1 MHSSSSVVPRPRII
15 SLTAGAVIAALAVFG
30 LGAPQSQSF
39 ASSCPTATDPAVA
52 NPTIVASGLE
62 RVKVEW
68 DLPTG
73 VLESHI
79 ERFEFAQQAPGGGT
93 ILPLSNSSD
102 ATSFAAQSDRA
113 FAPFVT
119 AFFPG
124 IWVEWNVLIRGVY
137 GCSGSNVDG
146 PWQEV
151 SGSPFVSGQVPEP
164 AIVTSVTTPRPET
177 LRVTWNVHPF
187 NQGGRLFDSSRNL
200 DFEVAALLD
209 DGNIDPE
216 ALAQLPEVLLQ
227 DNSGLMDSAGIA
239 AQAAV
244 WSNSVSFGG
253 TCSSSL
259 TQGADITDSVT
270 CDIEGLIAGES
281 YFVAVRA
288 ENSAGLGV
296 WGTFPPPDNDG
307 PVPAQAVIPTVLP
320 PSTPRITNV
329 SAGVESAE
337 VTVDRGS
344 SGGPPASFVVTA
356 SPGGAT
362 CTVTGTSGSCTVSGL
377 AGGVAHTFTAVATN
391 ATGSS
396 SPTSASTAVTP
407 TVAPSNQGG
416 TNQGG
421 QSGQGTPSKP
431 TGNASGA
438 TTVLPLTQ
446 TQTPGSAVSAIPSR
460 PSTPTPTPSPQ
471 TSGQTPSAS
480 GLSAAQSGPLATVG
494 GQVVAVQSSV
504 TSPTQLELQVGKVSL
519 GVGVAQGAG
528 SVGSG
533 VGGSNSDAVGIE
545 LTNGAATVF
554 EGGGLTPGSA
564 VQVVLPLAGDNSAVL
579 AVLEVAEDGT
589 FSGEA
594 AFGTTPD
601 GDPLPIGVR
610 VVQLFTVDEDG
621 NDVVIEVAVTIGQPD
636 PTPAINRA
644 DGSVPALPVGEAL
657 GTSAGLPQ
665 VIEVRAIEEQK
676 RAVVDG
682 GDWSM
687 AVDVASSTGGVQSV
701 DSGAQLT
708 LVRDESAMV
717 SGTGFMAGTRAD
729 VWLFSEP
736 TLLGT
741 VTVDENGEFVGEV
754 TIDGIVIPAGE
765 HTLQLQGV
773 GQDGYVKAT
782 SLGVAVDD
790 VTAPM
795 PSDTASSSI
804 WVLLLAIGGLA
815 ILLIAVFIVA
825 VRRQMQ
831 KQ

>member
-1 MHSSSSVVPRPRII
+1 MVDVELVAPGP
-15 SLTAGAVIAALAVFG
+15 GFFAV
-30 LGAPQSQSF
+30 
-39 ASSCPTATDPAVA
+39 
-52 NPTIVASGLE
+52 
-62 RVKVEW
+62 KW
-68 DLPTG
+68 DLASNFENNAD
-73 VLESHI
+73 VSNL
-79 ERFEFAQQAPGGGT
+79 RFEFGMRAEGAT
-93 ILPLSNSSD
+93 DSVISLSNFTDDPSSVAGAEVREFTTGSPGLNP
-102 ATSFAAQSDRA
+102 ATDSPGTLSAWMKWDV
-113 FAPFVT
+113 FV
-119 AFFPG
+119 
-124 IWVEWNVLIRGVY
+124 RGVY
-137 GCSGSNVDG
+137 TCNNT
-146 PWQEV
+146 EV
-151 SGSPFVSGQVPEP
+151 VGNWLKADGSPVLAGTVPEP
-164 AIVTSVTTPRPET
+164 VIISSVGTPAGET
-177 LRVTWNVHPF
+177 LRVTWDVSVI
-187 NQGGRLFDSSRNL
+187 NQAPAAGVVNYVFDPRPEGL
-200 DFEVAALLD
+200 TFEVALLRD
-209 DGNIDPE
+209 DGAIDPAPLADFPQVNASRPGFMFGVQNIQGLADND
-216 ALAQLPEVLLQ
+216 ALWRT
-227 DNSGLMDSAGIA
+227 SK
-239 AQAAV
+239 AV
-244 WSNSVSFGG
+244 TPIQG
-253 TCSSSL
+253 TCAGPL
-259 TQGADITDSVT
+259 TDSDRT

-281 YFVAVRA
+281 YFVGVRA
-288 ENSAGLGV
+288 GNSLGFGP
-296 WGTFPPPDNDG
+296 WGTLFVSAPGSMVGDPG
-307 PVPAQAVIPTVLP
+307 IAQAFVPTVLP
-320 PSTPRITNV
+320 PSTPSITNV

-396 SPTSASTAVTP
+396 SATSASTAVTP
-407 TVAPSNQGG
+407 TAANSNQGG
-416 TNQGG
+416 SNQGSANQG
-421 QSGQGTPSKP
+421 SQSGQGTGSRP

-438 TTVLPLTQ
+438 TSVSPSTQ
-446 TQTPGSAVSAIPSR
+446 TQAPGSAVSAIPSR
-460 PSTPTPTPSPQ
+460 PSTPALTPSPQ
-471 TSGQTPSAS
+471 TPGQAPPAS

-494 GQVVAVQSSV
+494 GQVVTVESTA
-504 TSPTQLELQVGKVSL
+504 TSPTQLALQVGKVSL
-519 GVGVAQGAG
+519 GMSVVTG
-528 SVGSG
+528 SGTVGSN
-533 VGGSNSDAVGIE
+533 GSGANGSDALGIQ
-545 LTNGAATVF
+545 LANGASTTF

-564 VQVVLPLAGDNSAVL
+564 VQVVLPLGGDDSAVL

-636 PTPAINRA
+636 PAPAINRA
-644 DGSVPALPVGEAL
+644 DGSVPALTPGEAL

-717 SGTGFMAGTRAD
+717 SGSGFMAGTRAD

-754 TIDGIVIPAGE
+754 TINGIVIPAGE

-790 VTAPM
+790 VTAPA
-795 PSDTASSSI
+795 PADTTASSL
-804 WVLLLAIGGLA
+804 WMLLLAITGLA

-825 VRRQMQ
+825 VRRKMQ
-831 KQ
+831 NQ